1 MKPTS
6 KELNSYQSRSE
17 SQMNNYK
24 INKVMAIFQ
33 TTGYREINWFSRCKS
48 SNRFNRMSDN
58 SFISKDR
65 LKLTNF

>member
-17 SQMNNYK
+17 SQTNNYK

-48 SNRFNRMSDN
+48 SNRFNRM
-58 SFISKDR
+58 
-65 LKLTNF
+65 